1 MGRSLALLAVL
12 SAILSSSFVFIK
24 IGVETVP
31 PLTMA
36 VGRVVLAS
44 LVLYA
49 FLRLRRQS
57 LPGGGRLWVMFLG
70 VAILGNG
77 LPFSL
82 IAWGEE
88 RIDSGLAAI
97 LMAVMPLATVILT
110 HFFTVDERAGVAK
123 VLGIAAGLAG
133 VAFLFGTEALRG
145 LGGDVWRQLAV
156 AAAALS
162 YAVAATLARR
172 LPPLTPAVRT
182 TAVMICGSLVMT
194 PLALVFERPWTL
206 APSPE
211 SLASIVYLG
220 LVPTAVGSILY
231 FRLISDAGA
240 TFVSFINYLI
250 PVLGVLWGFLFLGER
265 VSVQALVSMAAI
277 LAGIA
282 IATLQPRRAP
292 PPSGCS

>member
-1 MGRSLALLAVL
+1 MGRSLALLALL
-12 SAILSSSFVFIK
+12 SAIWSSPFVFIK

-31 PLTMA
+31 PLTMT

-57 LPGGGRLWVMFLG
+57 LPGGARLWVMFVGLA
-70 VAILGNG
+70 VLGNG
-77 LPFSL
+77 LPFTL

-110 HFFTVDERAGVAK
+110 HFFTADERAGAAK
-123 VLGIAAGLAG
+123 VLGVAVGLAG
-133 VAFLFGTEALRG
+133 VVFLVGTEALRG
-145 LGGDVWRQLAV
+145 LGSDVWRQLAV
-156 AAAALS
+156 AGAALS
-162 YAVAATLARR
+162 YAAAATLARR

-182 TAVMICGSLVMT
+182 TAVMLCGTLVMT
-194 PLALVFERPWTL
+194 PLALLFEQPWTIT
-206 APSPE
+206 PSFE
-211 SLASIVYLG
+211 SVLSIVYLG
-220 LVPTAVGSILY
+220 LVPTAVGTIIY
-231 FRLISDAGA
+231 FRLISNTGA

-250 PVLGVLWGFLFLGER
+250 PVLGVLWGFLFLDER
-265 VSVQALVSMAAI
+265 VSVQALMSMVAI

-282 IATLQPRRAP
+282 IAALQPRRAP
-292 PPSGCS
+292 PPSACS

>member
-12 SAILSSSFVFIK
+12 SAILSSSFLFIK

-44 LVLYA
+44 LFLYA

-57 LPGGGRLWVMFLG
+57 LPSGGRLWVMFMGL
-70 VAILGNG
+70 AILGNG
-77 LPFSL
+77 LPFFL

-110 HFFTVDERAGVAK
+110 HFFTADERAGVAK
-123 VLGIAAGLAG
+123 VLGVAVGLAG

-156 AAAALS
+156 AGAALS
-162 YAVAATLARR
+162 YAAAATLARR
-172 LPPLTPAVRT
+172 LPSLTPVVRT
-182 TAVMICGSLVMT
+182 TAVMLCGSLVMI

-220 LVPTAVGSILY
+220 LVPTAVGSIIY
-231 FRLISDAGA
+231 FRLISDTGA

-265 VSVQALVSMAAI
+265 VSAQALVSMAAI

-282 IATLQPRRAP
+282 IATLQRRRAP
-292 PPSGCS
+292 PPSGYP